1 MRGRRIDAA
10 SSADPGVEA
19 ILKDGVRGAPDVAAL
34 ASLDAARRE
43 LAVLVWHYHDDDVA
57 GPAAAVALS
66 VAGLPA
72 DLRTARLA
80 HHRVDATHSNPYGL
94 WQSLGSPVAP
104 TKPQYQQLE
113 AASRLALLT
122 GAPDSVAVAADGTA
136 QLAFP
141 LPRQAVS
148 LLVLSW

>member
-1 MRGRRIDAA
+1 MAPGRH
-10 SSADPGVEA
+10 P
-19 ILKDGVRGAPDVAAL
+19 
-34 ASLDAARRE
+34 
-43 LAVLVWHYHDDDVA
+43 
-57 GPAAAVALS
+57 GPAAAVELS
-66 VAGLPA
+66 LAGLPA

-122 GAPDSVAVAADGTA
+122 GAPDSVAVSAGTA
-136 QLAFP
+136 HLAFP